1 MYFITK
7 NAKKKQ
13 YKEGGKLSSQ
23 SLVYRKKKSTCPL
36 QYSVGT
42 IGKCVKDLK
51 SLV

>member
-23 SLVYRKKKSTCPL
+23 SLVYRKKNQHVHCSTVWERL
-36 QYSVGT
+36 EKV
-42 IGKCVKDLK
+42 
-51 SLV
+51 